1 MARIVALRQRCSAVL
16 AVMVAAVA
24 PHAALGAE
32 GEVAQKEAA
41 GLSTPL
47 KAYSIGD
54 GFEGTA
60 SDWTEYIVW
69 SVGVLALIYYF
80 SGVVKIDVHAKLPDD
95 ADLAPPE
102 DDDDDDDDGDGGDD
116 AKARRRTPKCD

>member
-1 MARIVALRQRCSAVL
+1 MI
-16 AVMVAAVA
+16 
-24 PHAALGAE
+24 
-32 GEVAQKEAA
+32 
-41 GLSTPL
+41 
-47 KAYSIGD
+47 
-54 GFEGTA
+54 
-60 SDWTEYIVW
+60 
-69 SVGVLALIYYF
+69 VGVLALIYYF